1 MSWVT
6 IVPIVVIILL
16 VLNSIY
22 LVFWLRPKLGIK
34 PKTKN
39 EKTRR
44 RKASPTELFISIY
57 FIICGLAL
65 IVVPEVA
72 PTSQIA
78 KWIAEYGILIYMG
91 WCFVGI
97 VPLGVIFI
105 IFKLIGLTLKRNDAA

>member
-6 IVPIVVIILL
+6 IIPIVVIMLL
-16 VLNSIY
+16 VVNSIY
-22 LVFWLRPKLGIK
+22 VVFWLRPKLGMK
-34 PKTKN
+34 LKSKN
-39 EKTRR
+39 EKTWR

-57 FIICGLAL
+57 IIICGLAL

-97 VPLGVIFI
+97 VPLGVIF
-105 IFKLIGLTLKRNDAA
+105 KLIGLTLKGNDAA